1 MKPRFAATSWSETS
15 SLTRAQGNL
24 ALSFKRR
31 GPATVLDHLYQ
42 QGCAKARFPKTEHGA
57 FTTAVTLNTS
67 GGLTGGD
74 RLTTTV
80 DWGTG
85 AQATVAAQ
93 GAERGY
99 RSIEG
104 TAMLRTRLCVEAGA
118 QAEWLPQETILFDG
132 AALHRDLQVDIA
144 ADGWFLGVESVV
156 FGRTARGESV
166 QRGTFRDA
174 WRVRRDGRLIY
185 ADVTALAGDMQAMLD
200 RQAMGQGA
208 RAASTI
214 IHVAPMPPID
224 WIACARPSTAPAC
237 GAPAPGTACSPSAW
251 LRPPAPICAP
261 WWCARSLPCAT
272 AAPCRGCGRFDD
284 AATPHR

>member
-1 MKPRFAATSWSETS
+1 MKPRFAVTSWSETS
-15 SLTRAQGNL
+15 SLTRAQGSL

-42 QGCAKARFPKTEHGA
+42 QGCAKARFPKAEHGA

-74 RLTTTV
+74 RLDTTV
-80 DWGTG
+80 DWGAGT
-85 AQATVAAQ
+85 QATVAAQ
-93 GAERGY
+93 AAERGY

-104 TAMLRTRLCVEAGA
+104 TAMLRTRLSVEAGA

-132 AALHRDLQVDIA
+132 AALDRDLQVEVA
-144 ADGWFLGVESVV
+144 ADGWFLGIESVV

-185 ADVTALAGDMQAMLD
+185 ADVTALAGDMQARLD

-214 IHVAPMPPID
+214 VHVAPDAADRLEAVRAALDGPGL
-224 WIACARPSTAPAC
+224 W
-237 GAPAPGTACSPSAW
+237 GASAW
-251 LRPPAPICAP
+251 DGLLAIR
-261 WWCARSLPCAT
+261 L
-272 AAPCRGCGRFDD
+272 AAPTGALLRGLVMRALTPLRQGR
-284 AATPHR
+284 PLPRVWQI